1 MNKNIFV
8 NQLPQFIQD
17 QIEAELVNKFLD
29 TDMNIKE
36 IANEIDLAFNSCLC
50 DLSDTIDINKY
61 LYINNENGVIK
72 V

>member
-1 MNKNIFV
+1 M
-8 NQLPQFIQD
+8 D
-17 QIEAELVNKFLD
+17 
-29 TDMNIKE
+29 IKE

-72 V
+72 A